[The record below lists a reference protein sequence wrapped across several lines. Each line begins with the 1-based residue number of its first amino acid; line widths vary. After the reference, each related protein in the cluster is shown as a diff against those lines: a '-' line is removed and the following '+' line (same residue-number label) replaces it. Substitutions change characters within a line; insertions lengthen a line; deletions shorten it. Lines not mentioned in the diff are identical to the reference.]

1 MFGHITGDHETKA
14 QQSRHIMCD
23 IKETKGPNSL
33 KRNLQVDPSRTI
45 KGQTD
50 CMCNEKALTSSV
62 KLKSL
67 SHNSLTCNMEIIFAL
82 QDYHE
87 E

>member
-45 KGQTD
+45 KGQTE

-67 SHNSLTCNMEIIFAL
+67 GHNSLTCNMEIIFAL